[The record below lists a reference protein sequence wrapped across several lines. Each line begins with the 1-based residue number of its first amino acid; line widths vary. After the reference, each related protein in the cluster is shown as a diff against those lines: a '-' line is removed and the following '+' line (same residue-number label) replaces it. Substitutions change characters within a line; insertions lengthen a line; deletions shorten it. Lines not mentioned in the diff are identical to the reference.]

1 MSLFGLLRLPASIVF
16 GSGQRAVAAATVA
29 RLGSRALVC
38 TDARLGRE
46 PVFHTLLAELAQA
59 GVTTKVFD
67 RTQPDLPI
75 SSIDDCLAEVAGFK
89 PDVVIG
95 IGGGSCMDLAKAV
108 TLLITHGGRPEDYYG
123 ENKVPGPL
131 LPIIAIPTT
140 AGTGS
145 EVTPVAVLSDTARN
159 TKIGI
164 SSPYLIPRVAICD
177 PELTVTCPPSITAV
191 SGADALTHAVESFT
205 AAARAL
211 TPRLS
216 LDNVF
221 VGKNVLS
228 DQFALLAITSIWSS
242 LHRAYVDG
250 TDIEAREHMMLA
262 SLAAGCSFGTAGTAA
277 AHAIQYPVG
286 NDTHTAHGA
295 GVALLLP
302 YVMEYN
308 RPESVERVCRHR
320 ARGRPR
326 RARQDRRTAVL
337 RGDRRDRRPPR
348 FDRYSAHPEG
358 SRPRRSTGR
367 TGPRRARSASLASST
382 TTLARSI
389 WTPCAA
395 LPAPRS
401 PAIACRCALPDGDVF
416 MTNTLSRFLPASLR
430 MLLPFRPIC

>member
-1 MSLFGLLRLPASIVF
+1 MSLFGLLRLPAAIVF
-16 GSGQRAVAAATVA
+16 GSGQRAVAAATAA

-46 PVFHTLLAELAQA
+46 PVFHALLADLAQA

-75 SSIDDCLAEVAGFK
+75 SSIDDCLAEVAGFT
-89 PDVVIG
+89 PEVVIG

-108 TLLITHGGRPEDYYG
+108 AVLITHGGRPEDYYG

-205 AAARAL
+205 AAARVP

-216 LDNVF
+216 IDNVF

-250 TDIEAREHMMLA
+250 ADIEARERMMLA

-308 RPESVERVCRHR
+308 RPESVSAYAAIAR
-320 ARGRPR
+320 AIGLDGPGKDDVQLSFEVIDAIAALLASIGIPR
-326 RARQDRRTAVL
+326 TLKDLGLAEHRQDWTAESAIGIARLINNNPRKIDLDAMRRITRAAFS
-337 RGDRRDRRPPR
+337 GDR
-348 FDRYSAHPEG
+348 
-358 SRPRRSTGR
+358 
-367 TGPRRARSASLASST
+367 L
-382 TTLARSI
+382 
-389 WTPCAA
+389 
-395 LPAPRS
+395 
-401 PAIACRCALPDGDVF
+401 
-416 MTNTLSRFLPASLR
+416 SLR
-430 MLLPFRPIC
+430 A